1 MNMSEVIVAPI
12 ELKEATQESIGGD
25 PLIKRNL
32 GLLGHVNVRLNVV
45 LGAAEMNVE
54 KLFALTKGE
63 TVALD
68 ADLDAPVTLQL
79 DSKPIARGHLV
90 AVDDCFG
97 LKITEIL

>member
-1 MNMSEVIVAPI
+1 MSEIIVAPI
-12 ELKEATQESIGGD
+12 ELKEVTREAIVGD

-32 GLLGHVNVRLNVV
+32 ALLGHVNVRLSVV
-45 LGAAEMNVE
+45 LGSAEMNVE
-54 KLFALTKGE
+54 KLFTLSKGE
-63 TVALD
+63 TIALA

-79 DSKPIARGHLV
+79 DNKPIARGNLV